1 MTENLIQAHSIDD
14 GASMLRALR
23 EDKPAEVTET
33 EEVLADSSDVAET
46 DEVTADDIDD
56 TGEIEEADELEL
68 TADDLED
75 DPAGVEVE
83 EVDTDPIRTITTVN
97 GTEQLKQSEVDA
109 GYMRQQDYTK
119 KTMEVADARKSVET
133 QTEQVSQLEQQL
145 KQALE
150 HWAVPV
156 EQEPDWG
163 AASKQGYSPQQIFEA
178 QQEWTNRQ
186 KKKTEAISAHQ
197 ALQQNEQLKQTT
209 ATQES
214 QAKELQ
220 ALQSARPEL
229 VDPVK
234 LKAFGEKLAK
244 GAQTHFGITAEQMS
258 AVTDH
263 QSILILEDAVKYR
276 ELKAGKAAV
285 TKRVAKAPVK
295 LAPGAK
301 PQKADAAKVVRQK
314 AMQRLK
320 KSGSMSD
327 AMEILRLR
335 RQG

>member
-23 EDKPAEVTET
+23 EDQPTAVTET
-33 EEVLADSSDVAET
+33 EEVLADRSDVAET
-46 DEVTADDIDD
+46 DEVTADDIDEH
-56 TGEIEEADELEL
+56 GEIDDSQELEL

-75 DPAGVEVE
+75 DQAEVEVA
-83 EVDTDPIRTITTVN
+83 EVDADPIRTITTVN
-97 GTEQLKQSEVDA
+97 GTEQVKQSEVDA

-119 KTMEVADARKSVET
+119 KTMEVAEARKSVET
-133 QTEQVSQLEQQL
+133 QNEQVSQLEQQL

-163 AASKQGYSPQQIFEA
+163 KASAEGYSPQQIFQA

-186 KKKTEAISAHQ
+186 TKKNEAIAAHQ
-197 ALQQNEQLKQTT
+197 ALQQNEQQKT
-209 ATQES
+209 ATANQEG

-234 LKAFGEKLAK
+234 LKAFGERLAK
-244 GAQTHFGITAEQMS
+244 GAQTHFGITPEQMS

-276 ELKAGKAAV
+276 ELKAGKAGVA
-285 TKRVAKAPVK
+285 KRVANAPTK

-301 PQKADAAKVVRQK
+301 PQKSDSAKAGRQK
-314 AMQRLK
+314 AMKQLQ
-320 KSGSMSD
+320 KSGSMAD
-327 AMEILRLR
+327 GLALLRAR
-335 RQG
+335 RQ

>member
-23 EDKPAEVTET
+23 EDQPAEVTET

-46 DEVTADDIDD
+46 DEVTADDINEP
-56 TGEIEEADELEL
+56 GEIEETDELEL

-75 DPAGVEVE
+75 DPAEVEVE
-83 EVDTDPIRTITTVN
+83 EVDADPIRTITTVN
-97 GTEQLKQSEVDA
+97 GTEQLKQSEVEA

-119 KTMEVADARKSVET
+119 KTMEVAEARKTVET

-163 AASKQGYSPQQIFEA
+163 AASQQGYSPQQIFQA

-186 KKKTEAISAHQ
+186 KKKDEAISAHQ
-197 ALQQNEQLKQTT
+197 ALQQQEQQKTAT
-209 ATQES
+209 ATQET
-214 QAKELQ
+214 QAKALRD
-220 ALQSARPEL
+220 LQSERPEL

-234 LKAFGEKLAK
+234 LKAFGERLTK
-244 GAQTHFGITAEQMS
+244 GAATHFDITSEQISGIMDAKSLM
-258 AVTDH
+258 
-263 QSILILEDAVKYR
+263 ILEDAVKYR

-285 TKRVAKAPVK
+285 TKRVANAPTK

-301 PQKADAAKVVRQK
+301 PQKSDSAKAVRQK
-314 AMQRLK
+314 AMKQLQ
-320 KSGSMSD
+320 KSGSAADGLALM
-327 AMEILRLR
+327 RLR
-335 RQG
+335 RQQ

>member
-1 MTENLIQAHSIDD
+1 MTENLIQATSIDD

-46 DEVTADDIDD
+46 DEVTADDIVES
-56 TGEIEEADELEL
+56 GEIEETDELEL

-75 DPAGVEVE
+75 DQADVEVS
-83 EVDTDPIRTITTVN
+83 EVEADPIRTITTVN

-119 KTMEVADARKSVET
+119 KTMEVAEARKSVET
-133 QTEQVSQLEQQL
+133 QNEQVSQLEQQL

-163 AASKQGYSPQQIFEA
+163 AASQQGYTPQQIFQA

-186 KKKTEAISAHQ
+186 KRKNEAISAHQ

-209 ATQES
+209 ASQEA
-214 QAKELQ
+214 QTKELQ

-234 LKAFGEKLAK
+234 LKAFGDKLAK
-244 GAQTHFGITAEQMS
+244 GAQTHFGITPEQMS

-276 ELKAGKAAV
+276 ELKAGKAGVA
-285 TKRVAKAPVK
+285 KRVANAPTK

-301 PQKADAAKVVRQK
+301 PQKSESAKVVRQK
-314 AMQRLK
+314 AMKRLK
-320 KSGSMSD
+320 ASGTMAD
-327 AMEILRLR
+327 AMELMRLR